1 MSLGILYPRLSRD
14 DERLPGTEYLIAR
27 DQGVRDEL
35 RSEAR
40 ELKHV
45 VYKVQYRA
53 S

>member
-14 DERLPGTEYLIAR
+14 DDRLPGTEYLID
-27 DQGVRDEL
+27 DQGLSDEV

-45 VYKVQYRA
+45 VYKVHY
-53 S
+53 